1 MQIIE
6 LYIRNGLRY
15 YGSSTSTSSNN
26 LVDGSKDFTTG
37 VQVGFV
43 AVNLTD
49 KTEAFVTS
57 VAATTLGLSADIFT
71 AGESYIVKSDFKRL
85 DLFEDES
92 VTITDSI
99 KNCLLYTSPSPR
111 DV

>member
-1 MQIIE
+1 
-6 LYIRNGLRY
+6 
-15 YGSSTSTSSNN
+15 
-26 LVDGSKDFTTG
+26 VDGSKDFTTG

-99 KNCLLYTSPSPR
+99 KNVKDIGKIFTPFSQQFNVPAFQAQLQNI
-111 DV
+111 